1 MESQHLKHDELMSL
15 NTLLEEFQ
23 TFKKAQTDVQNKQA
37 LMYDE
42 LRVRLD
48 RLELCDPGDRNNERV
63 RDESHPRNR
72 RNEQDN
78 KDRDGN
84 RAQIS

>member
-15 NTLLEEFQ
+15 NTLLKEFQ

-48 RLELCDPGDRNNERV
+48 RLELCDPGDHNNEQV
-63 RDESHPRNR
+63 RDESYPRNR